1 MTAEA
6 LAFLVAIAVPVTTLA
21 ALVGVIASIRELER
35 TRDELSGLDPAR
47 R

>member
-1 MTAEA
+1 LTVEA
-6 LAFLVAIAVPVTTLA
+6 LALLVAVALPVTALA

-35 TRDELSGLDPAR
+35 SRDELSGLDPAR